1 MQKTVFV
8 MSIYNHFNPYDPLG
22 MYIDPLPE
30 NATKED
36 YEELQ
41 RLTLKYLVRTVITFF
56 ILLMAFALCSLFT
69 SCTTQKTVTSDTT
82 DHRVTDLMQRMDS
95 LMSVHSV
102 VQQDSTW
109 RQEILRQ
116 FQSIRERSDT
126 SHTVVQDTAGN
137 ILRERIVINNTRE
150 VRSET
155 DHQELTVMSHRLEQM
170 DSTMQVMR
178 QQLSHSD
185 SLLQQSRKETVRTV
199 ETPATWWHNLQLWLG
214 RMAMLALAVLLALW
228 LLKKKIPSLPFGK

>member
-1 MQKTVFV
+1 
-8 MSIYNHFNPYDPLG
+8 MSIYNHFDPYDPLG
-22 MYIDPLPE
+22 MFIDPLPE
-30 NATKED
+30 NATKDD
-36 YEELQ
+36 YAELQ
-41 RLTLKYLVRTVITFF
+41 RLTLRYLVRTIITFF
-56 ILLMAFALCSLFT
+56 VLLAAFAICSVFS

-82 DHRVTDLMQRMDS
+82 DHRVTDLMQRIDS

-137 ILRERIVINNTRE
+137 ILRERIVIKNTRE
-150 VRSET
+150 VLSET
-155 DHQELTVMSHRLEQM
+155 DRQELTVMSHRLEQM
-170 DSTMQVMR
+170 DSTIQVMR

-199 ETPATWWHNLQLWLG
+199 ESPVTWWHNLQLWLG
-214 RMAMLALAVLLALW
+214 RMAMLALAILLAIW
-228 LLKKKIPSLPFGK
+228 LLKKK

>member
-1 MQKTVFV
+1 
-8 MSIYNHFNPYDPLG
+8 MSIYNHFDPYDPLG
-22 MYIDPLPE
+22 MFIDPLPE
-30 NATKED
+30 NATKDD

-41 RLTLKYLVRTVITFF
+41 RLTLRYLVRTIITFF
-56 ILLMAFALCSLFT
+56 VLLAAFAICSVFS

-82 DHRVTDLMQRMDS
+82 DHRVTDLMQRIDS

-137 ILRERIVINNTRE
+137 ILRERIVIKNTRE
-150 VRSET
+150 VLSET
-155 DHQELTVMSHRLEQM
+155 DRQELTVMSHRLEQM
-170 DSTMQVMR
+170 DSTIQVMR

-199 ETPATWWHNLQLWLG
+199 ESPVTWWHNLQLWLG
-214 RMAMLALAVLLALW
+214 RMAMLALAILLAIW
-228 LLKKKIPSLPFGK
+228 LLKKK

>member
-1 MQKTVFV
+1 MMRPF
-8 MSIYNHFNPYDPLG
+8 YFDPLDP
-22 MYIDPLPE
+22 YFDPLPE
-30 NATKED
+30 HPTQ
-36 YEELQ
+36 EELEEYK
-41 RLTLKYLVRTVITFF
+41 RLSMKYIRRTIVAFF
-56 ILLMAFALCSLFT
+56 VLMATCTVVALFS
-69 SCTTQKTVTSDTT
+69 SCATQKTVTSDTT
-82 DHRVTDLMQRMDS
+82 DHRVTDLMQRIDS

-126 SHTVVQDTAGN
+126 SHSVVQDTAGN

-155 DHQELTVMSHRLEQM
+155 DRQELTVMSHRLEQM

-199 ETPATWWHNLQLWLG
+199 ETPVTWWHNLQLWLG
-214 RMAMLALAVLLALW
+214 RMAMLAIAILLAIW
-228 LLKKKIPSLPFGK
+228 LLKKKLPWLP

>member
-1 MQKTVFV
+1 

-95 LMSVHSV
+95 LMSVYSV

>member
-1 MQKTVFV
+1 
-8 MSIYNHFNPYDPLG
+8 MSMYNHFNPYDPLG

-56 ILLMAFALCSLFT
+56 VLLMAFALCSLFT
-69 SCTTQKTVTSDTT
+69 SCTTQKTVSSDTT
-82 DHRVTDLMQRMDS
+82 DHRVTDLMQCMDS

-199 ETPATWWHNLQLWLG
+199 ETPATWWHNIQLWLG
-214 RMAMLALAVLLALW
+214 RMAMLALAVLLVLW
-228 LLKKKIPSLPFGK
+228 LLKKKIPWLPFGK